1 MEINKIQHNQPNFQA
16 LKSLKYRGL
25 YKKYPEQAKKLKQA
39 FMNNKIAM
47 DFCKTYDVD
56 VSIGAKKH
64 GKNILSN
71 YIRLDFINPIK
82 PKLFG
87 LFVIKDTV
95 MVHATSGNNKSLE
108 HLNNFMLGEITKQK
122 DGKEIGT
129 LAQNIQTTM
138 NEISI
143 I

>member
-64 GKNILSN
+64 GKNILSS

-87 LFVIKDTV
+87 I
-95 MVHATSGNNKSLE
+95 
-108 HLNNFMLGEITKQK
+108 LNILSCFPFI
-122 DGKEIGT
+122 ISP
-129 LAQNIQTTM
+129 
-138 NEISI
+138 SI
-143 I
+143 IKTFLPISAKLTATG